1 MSGQDVNDGLGNGSR
16 NRLRRPPRVGVSLCL
31 LVALVATACG
41 GRASKND
48 GAAAKAPAPSE
59 QPAAAAPQPAD
70 QSPASANPATPGP
83 APASAGAS
91 GAATAAAPAASGDAT
106 AATSKSAAAVAPK
119 PQSAA
124 APARTATGGAGAPG
138 QSPGGGPAA
147 GQSTGGAPT
156 APAPGAPG
164 GGQHTGPA
172 NLSPVNIGSICECS
186 GPAGASIGAGIA
198 SNQLVVKWINDNG
211 GLNGHP
217 IKLFVADSNSDPN
230 RYFALLK
237 QMVEENKVIAFLGQ
251 MAPLTVNAG
260 DKYLKDKGIPVV
272 GGDGAHGLWFQSPV
286 LFFPGP
292 SYTTQAVATA
302 KLAVALGT
310 PKVAMFYCAEAQPCQ
325 VGRDALHSKLKDEKA
340 PQAEIVYEAK
350 VSLAQPDFSAECLQ
364 AKSKG
369 AQAVIVFVDAAAAS
383 RVTRSCIQQG
393 FKPQWLTSPL
403 TSAHAD
409 DPNNDGMANPVAVFP
424 WFIEETPA
432 QRLFHDVIRRYN
444 PSLTVNAT
452 TSVVWVAGQMLLQA
466 SRNLPADNPTAQD
479 IMNGMWTIKN
489 QSFDGLVAD
498 PVTFTQGQPSPDHP
512 CYFVIQIKNG
522 GYTTPLGTKPQCL

>member
-1 MSGQDVNDGLGNGSR
+1 DVHGGRGSR
-16 NRLRRPPRVGVSLCL
+16 SRDRSRRPARVATSICM

-41 GRASKND
+41 GRASKNE
-48 GAAAKAPAPSE
+48 GAAAKAPASGE
-59 QPAAAAPQPAD
+59 QPAAQLPAAAPAAGD
-70 QSPASANPATPGP
+70 QAASPAAPPVAGG
-83 APASAGAS
+83 APAAAS
-91 GAATAAAPAASGDAT
+91 GAATPPAASAGG
-106 AATSKSAAAVAPK
+106 AATPTPAKAAQPAPAGSAAAGPAR
-119 PQSAA
+119 SAA
-124 APARTATGGAGAPG
+124 AGTAGA
-138 QSPGGGPAA
+138 SPGATPTPAPGPK
-147 GQSTGGAPT
+147 GPSG
-156 APAPGAPG
+156 APAPAVPGPSGAPY
-164 GGQHTGPA
+164 TGPA
-172 NLSPVNIGSICECS
+172 NLSPVNVGSICECS
-186 GPAGASIGAGIA
+186 GPAGASTGPGIA

-230 RYFALLK
+230 RYFSLLK
-237 QMVEENKVIAFLGQ
+237 QMVEENHVIAFLGM

-260 DKYLKDKGIPVV
+260 DKYLREKGIPVI

-292 SYTTQAVATA
+292 SYTTQSVATA
-302 KLAVALGT
+302 RLAVTLGT

-383 RVTRSCIQQG
+383 RATRSCIQQG
-393 FKPQWLTSPL
+393 FRPQWLTSPL

-409 DPNNDGMANPVAVFP
+409 DPNNDNMMNPVAVFP
-424 WFIEETPA
+424 WFLDETPA
-432 QRLFHDVIRRYN
+432 QHLFHEVIKKYN
-444 PSLTVNAT
+444 PSITVNAT

-466 SRNLPADNPTAQD
+466 ARNLPADNPTAQD
-479 IMNGMWTIKN
+479 LMNGMYTIQHN
-489 QSFDGLVAD
+489 GFDGLV
-498 PVTFTQGQPSPDHP
+498 
-512 CYFVIQIKNG
+512 
-522 GYTTPLGTKPQCL
+522 

>member
-1 MSGQDVNDGLGNGSR
+1 MSGQDVNGGSVNGSR
-16 NRLRRPPRVGVSLCL
+16 NRFRRPSRVSTSLCL

-41 GRASKND
+41 GRASKNE
-48 GAAAKAPAPSE
+48 GAAAKAPAPAE
-59 QPAAAAPQPAD
+59 QPAAQQPSGEATTAPAATPAESPAATPAGSPAAAAP
-70 QSPASANPATPGP
+70 
-83 APASAGAS
+83 
-91 GAATAAAPAASGDAT
+91 AA
-106 AATSKSAAAVAPK
+106 
-119 PQSAA
+119 
-124 APARTATGGAGAPG
+124 
-138 QSPGGGPAA
+138 AA
-147 GQSTGGAPT
+147 GQSTAPKGAQAASATPGT
-156 APAPGAPG
+156 PAAPSRTAAGSAPAPKGTPGAPAPGSSGGTGGAAPAVPTPG
-164 GGQHTGPA
+164 GGAPHTGPA

-198 SNQLVVKWINDNG
+198 SNQLVVKYINDNG

-237 QMVEENKVIAFLGQ
+237 QMVEENKVIAFVGQ
-251 MAPLTVNAG
+251 MAPLTINAG
-260 DKYLKDKGIPVV
+260 DKYLREKGIPVV

-286 LFFPGP
+286 LYFPGP

-302 KLAVALGT
+302 KLAVALNT

-383 RVTRSCIQQG
+383 RATRSCIQQG

-424 WFIEETPA
+424 WFLEETPA
-432 QRLFHDVIRRYN
+432 QKLFHDVIRKYN

-452 TSVVWVAGQMLLQA
+452 TSVVWVAGQMLLYA
-466 SRNLPADNPTAQD
+466 SKNLPADNPTAAD
-479 IMNGMWTIKN
+479 IAAGMATIKN
-489 QSFDGLVAD
+489 NTFDGMVPD
-498 PVTFTQGQPSPDHP
+498 PVTFTAGQPSPDHL
-512 CYFVIQIKNG
+512 CYFVVQIKNG
-522 GYTTPLGTKPQCL
+522 GYSTPLGTKPQCL